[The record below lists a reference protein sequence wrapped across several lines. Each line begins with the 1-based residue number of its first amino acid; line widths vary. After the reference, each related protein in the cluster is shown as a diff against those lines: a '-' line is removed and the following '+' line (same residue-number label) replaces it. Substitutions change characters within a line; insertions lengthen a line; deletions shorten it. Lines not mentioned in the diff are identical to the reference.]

1 MYKKIQEISKNLK
14 SNFFFD
20 YDIYKSTWFQAG
32 GRCDFFCI
40 VENIDELKMNIQL
53 MDHAIPDALW
63 NDLDDQGLTRK
74 I

>member
-40 VENIDELKMNIQL
+40 VENIDELKKNY
-53 MDHAIPDALW
+53 
-63 NDLDDQGLTRK
+63 
-74 I
+74 